1 MSKEIYLDNSAST
14 PLHPFVYKE
23 MKKFWSDEYGN
34 CSSTHQ
40 YGQRANA
47 AVSKSRKLIADLF
60 YCQPEELMFT
70 SGATESN
77 NTAIKGV
84 MKFYDR
90 KFKVKELKYKP
101 HMIISAIEHPSVL
114 ESALS
119 LERDG
124 FELSVIRSND
134 KGAIDIK
141 DVLDAIRDNT
151 VLISL
156 MYVNNET
163 GIIQP
168 IQDLG
173 KQLLVIN
180 EEREQGNLPHIYYH
194 VDAVQA
200 FNYLNCR
207 PDHLKADLLS
217 YSGHKIYGPKG
228 VGLLYIRNKTPM
240 IRLIDGGHQE
250 RTLRGGTSNTTGIV
264 GLGAA
269 VQLHINNHDKQISHI
284 QAMSEYLYSHLKN
297 INGLRFNSSQ
307 TDSVPSIINIAIK
320 GIKGTDLQMKL
331 DMEGFATSVGAAC
344 ASGAIKPS
352 PVLLAMGQSSEEAEQ
367 GLRISLGNQNSIK
380 EVKKFAKVLSNII
393 NDLLHE

>member
-14 PLHPFVYKE
+14 PVHPFVYKA

-40 YGQRANA
+40 FGQRANA
-47 AVSKSRKLIADLF
+47 AITKSRKLIADFF
-60 YCQPEELMFT
+60 YCKPEELIFT

-84 MKFYDR
+84 MNFYDR
-90 KFKVKELKYKP
+90 KFKIKDLKQRP

-124 FELSVIRSND
+124 FELSIIRPNG
-134 KGAIDIK
+134 KGIIDINDMLEAVK
-141 DVLDAIRDNT
+141 DNT

-163 GIIQP
+163 GLIQP

-173 KQLLVIN
+173 KHLLVIN
-180 EEREQGNLPHIYYH
+180 EEREQSNLPHIYFH

-200 FNYLNCR
+200 FNFLNCR

-217 YSGHKIYGPKG
+217 CSGHKIYGPKG
-228 VGLLYIRNKTPM
+228 VGLLYVRNKTPL
-240 IRLIDGGHQE
+240 IRLMDGGHQE
-250 RTLRGGTSNTTGIV
+250 RTLRGGTSNTAGIV

-269 VQLHINNHDKQISHI
+269 IQLHINKHDKQINQI
-284 QAMSEYLYSHLKN
+284 QAMSKYLYSNLSS
-297 INGLRFNSSQ
+297 INKLRFNSDQ
-307 TDSVPSIINIAIK
+307 ANSVPSIINIAIK
-320 GIKGTDLQMKL
+320 GIKGSDLQMKL

-344 ASGAIKPS
+344 ASGAIQPS
-352 PVLLAMGQSSEEAEQ
+352 SVLLAMGQSSEEAEQ

-380 EVKKFAKVLSNII
+380 EVKKFVKVLANNI
-393 NDLLHE
+393 NYLLHE